1 MHSDPH
7 EIFLEPGVFYITVF
21 GIFHFLGA
29 DTERKKK
36 NSLKNDS
43 HGLTGKLLGIK

>member
-7 EIFLEPGVFYITVF
+7 EIFLEPGVFYITVL
-21 GIFHFLGA
+21 GILHFLGA

-36 NSLKNDS
+36 KQFE
-43 HGLTGKLLGIK
+43 G